1 MKIEMTLEQYQ
12 EAMEMAKKEAV
23 IMTLEKLRDGF
34 QETYNEMTSSFF
46 SRMGREANIEIVRRL
61 IHSFDLGVIAAKK
74 S

>member
-1 MKIEMTLEQYQ
+1 MKLEMTLEQYQ
-12 EAMEMAKKEAV
+12 EAMEKAKKEGV

-34 QETYNEMTSSFF
+34 QESYNEMTSGFF

-61 IHSFDLGVIAAKK
+61 IHSLDLSIIVAKK